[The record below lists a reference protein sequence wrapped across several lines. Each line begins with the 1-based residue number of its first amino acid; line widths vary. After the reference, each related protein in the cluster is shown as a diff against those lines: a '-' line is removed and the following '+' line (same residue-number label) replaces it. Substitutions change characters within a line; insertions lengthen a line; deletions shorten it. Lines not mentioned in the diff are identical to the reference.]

1 MGGEVGEVGVAA
13 AGVAVGPGEGDD
25 AGEASEEFGDGGCGV
40 SVGGGVEASDAG
52 EGTGLARSGWLG
64 PAF

>member
-1 MGGEVGEVGVAA
+1 MA

-25 AGEASEEFGDGGCGV
+25 AGETSEEVGDGGCGV

-52 EGTGLARSGWLG
+52 EGTGLAWSGWLG